1 MKAIVK
7 TGAEPMAY
15 VVKDVPAPKPGA
27 GQVLS
32 RVKATGLCYTDMS
45 ILKGEYKGR
54 KPVPIPVVLGHE
66 ASGVVEALGAG
77 VTTVKPGQR
86 IGFEVLSGCG
96 KCVNCRSGY
105 KNMCTDWNHL
115 GITQDGT
122 FAEYVVQGENL
133 VYPLPDNVDFADAAL
148 LEPLSLTVRSL
159 EHVKPVTGESAV
171 IIGPGTVGLLH
182 LQALRAAGVTKLI
195 VIGLEAD
202 RIRFGIAEKLGA
214 THIVNAS
221 SENPVDGVMKATDGL
236 GADILIETASS
247 PKVWDY
253 LLDLMAA
260 HGRMSVFGLYPQAQT
275 SPLALIRKGVTLYG
289 DVAFLSRHFM
299 RAITWL
305 SSGKVSG
312 KALVTKRFSLDQ
324 AAEAFEAFKNKETV
338 KCLFEV

>member
-7 TGAEPMAY
+7 TSTEAMAY
-15 VVKDVPAPKPGA
+15 AVKDVPAPKPGA
-27 GQVLS
+27 GQVLI

-45 ILKGEYKGR
+45 ILKNEYKGR

-66 ASGVVEALGAG
+66 ASGVVEALGPG
-77 VTTVKPGQR
+77 VTTVRPGQR

-96 KCVNCRSGY
+96 KCINCRSGY
-105 KNMCTDWNHL
+105 KNMCTDWHHL
-115 GITQDGT
+115 GITGDGT
-122 FAEYVVQGENL
+122 FAEFVVQNDAL

-159 EHVKPVTGESAV
+159 EHVKPFVGESAV

-195 VIGLEAD
+195 VVGLD
-202 RIRFGIAEKLGA
+202 VDKLRFGIAEKLGA

-221 SENPVDGVMKATDGL
+221 VENPVDGVMKATGGR

-260 HGRMSVFGLYPQAQT
+260 KGRMSVFGLYPQSSFQ
-275 SPLALIRKGVTLYG
+275 PIALIRKGVTLYG
-289 DVAFLSRHFM
+289 DVAFLTRHFM
-299 RAITWL
+299 RAIDWL
-305 SSGKVSG
+305 ESGKVSG
-312 KALVTKRFSLDQ
+312 QALVTRRFSLDQ
-324 AAEAFEAFKNKETV
+324 AGEAFEAFKNKETV

>member
-7 TGAEPMAY
+7 TSAEAMAY
-15 VVKDVPAPKPGA
+15 AVKDMPAPKPGA
-27 GQVLS
+27 GQVLI

-66 ASGVVEALGAG
+66 ASGVVAEVGAG
-77 VTTVKPGQR
+77 VTTAKVGQR

-105 KNMCTDWNHL
+105 KNMCTDWHHL
-115 GITQDGT
+115 GITCDGT
-122 FAEYVVQGENL
+122 FAEYVVQHETL

-148 LEPLSLTVRSL
+148 LEPLSLTVRST
-159 EHVKPVTGESAV
+159 EHVKPAVGESAV

-182 LQALRAAGVTKLI
+182 LQALKAAGVTKLI

-202 RIRFGIAEKLGA
+202 KIRFGIAEKLGA
-214 THIVNAS
+214 TQIVNAS
-221 SENPVDGVMKATDGL
+221 VENPVDAVMQGTGGK

-260 HGRMSVFGLYPQAQT
+260 HGRMSVFGLYPQAQI
-275 SPLALIRKGVTLYG
+275 SPLALIRKGVTIYG

-299 RAITWL
+299 RAIDWL
-305 SSGKVSG
+305 ASGKVSG

>member
-7 TGAEPMAY
+7 TSAEPMAY
-15 VVKDVPAPKPGA
+15 AVKDVPAPKPGA
-27 GQVLS
+27 GQALI

-54 KPVPIPVVLGHE
+54 KPVPIPVVMGHE

-86 IGFEVLSGCG
+86 VGFEVLSGCG

-105 KNMCTDWNHL
+105 KNMCTDWHHL
-115 GITQDGT
+115 GITGDGT
-122 FAEYVVQGENL
+122 FAEYVVQNEAL

-159 EHVKPVTGESAV
+159 DHVKPVTGESAV

-182 LQALRAAGVTKLI
+182 LQALRAAGVTTLI
-195 VIGLEAD
+195 VVGLEAD

-214 THIVNAS
+214 THIVNATN
-221 SENPVDGVMKATDGL
+221 ENPVDGVMKATG
-236 GADILIETASS
+236 GKGVDILIETASS

-260 HGRMSVFGLYPQAQT
+260 HGRMSPFGLYPQAQV
-275 SPLALIRKGVTLYG
+275 SPLALIRKGVTIYG
-289 DVAFLSRHFM
+289 DVAFLSRHYL
-299 RAITWL
+299 RAIDWL
-305 SSGKVSG
+305 ASGKVSG

-324 AAEAFEAFKNKETV
+324 AGEAFEAFKNKETV

>member
-7 TGAEPMAY
+7 TSTEAMAY
-15 VVKDVPAPKPGA
+15 AVKDVPAPKPGA
-27 GQVLS
+27 GQVLI

-54 KPVPIPVVLGHE
+54 KPVPIPVIMGHE
-66 ASGVVEALGAG
+66 ASGVVAETGPG
-77 VTTVKPGQR
+77 VTTLKAGQR

-105 KNMCTDWNHL
+105 KNMCTDWHHL
-115 GITQDGT
+115 GITGDGT

-159 EHVKPVTGESAV
+159 EHVKPFVGESAV

-182 LQALRAAGVTKLI
+182 LQALRAAGVTTLI
-195 VIGLEAD
+195 VIGLEVD
-202 RIRFGIAEKLGA
+202 KLRFGIAEKLGA

-221 SENPVDGVMKATDGL
+221 VENPVDGVMKATGGK

-275 SPLALIRKGVTLYG
+275 QPLALIRKGVTLYG

-299 RAITWL
+299 RAIDWL
-305 SSGKVSG
+305 ASGKVSG
-312 KALVTKRFSLDQ
+312 KALVTKRFTLEQ
-324 AAEAFEAFKNKETV
+324 AGEAFEAFKNKETV